1 MRRIVLL
8 AVVAAGLFGSAPRGE
23 AAITVAAGAGDISS
37 SGSGDNQTAA
47 LVPPD
52 AQVITLGDHQYPDGC
67 LDAFNANY
75 QNSWGAFKSR
85 TRPAIGNHDSHDTAC
100 SVDGNGYFDYFN
112 GVGSGT
118 CDYTCRAGRRG
129 EGWYSYDLGDWHF
142 IVLNSECN
150 GTPYDFCDHT
160 AQLNW
165 LASDLAANTKFCTM
179 AYWHRTII
187 APSSVHTDD
196 EGKFATPYLGGDN
209 VWQKLYDA
217 GVDVVL
223 QGHDHLYARYAR
235 YNRAGN
241 NTDPNGI
248 RHFIVGTG
256 GNGNYAVS
264 ETKPG
269 QEFAIATLGIMKLT
283 LNPTNYS
290 WQFVDTSNTVL
301 DSGNDS
307 CRGNAPADSDG
318 DGWPDSDEGTIGT
331 NPSMRCGTNAWPPDM
346 TNDRYA
352 DMSDMV
358 QIIGRFGQAAT
369 QGTKR
374 YNIAP
379 SPPDSSIDVT
389 DVVREI
395 GLFAKAC

>member
-1 MRRIVLL
+1 MRRIIFV
-8 AVVAAGLFGSAPRGE
+8 AIVAAGLFGPAPRSE
-23 AAITVAAGAGDISS
+23 AAITIAAGAGDISS

-47 LVPPD
+47 LVPAD
-52 AQVITLGDHQYPDGC
+52 AQLISIGDHQYPDGC

-85 TRPAIGNHDSHDTAC
+85 TRPAIGNHDSHDTSC

-129 EGWYSYDLGDWHF
+129 EGWYSYNIGDWHF
-142 IVLNSECN
+142 IALNSECN
-150 GTPYDFCDHT
+150 GTSYDFCDHT

-165 LASDLAANTKFCTM
+165 LTSDLAANTKFCTL
-179 AYWHRTII
+179 AYWHRPIV
-187 APSSVHTDD
+187 APSSTHTDD
-196 EGKFATPYLGGDN
+196 EGHFANPYLGGDN
-209 VWQKLYDA
+209 IWQKLYDG
-217 GVDVVL
+217 GVDLVF

-241 NTDPNGI
+241 NVDPNGI

-256 GNGNYAVS
+256 GNGNYAVT

-269 QEFAIATLGIMKLT
+269 QEYAIATLGIIKLT

-290 WQFVDTSNTVL
+290 WQFVNTSNTVL
-301 DSGNDS
+301 DSGSDS
-307 CRGNAPADSDG
+307 CRGTPLPDSDG
-318 DGWPDSDEGTIGT
+318 DGWPDTDEGTIGT
-331 NPSMRCGTNAWPPDM
+331 NPNLSCGTSAWPADI

-358 QIIGRFGQAAT
+358 QITGRFGQAST

-374 YNIAP
+374 FNIAP
-379 SPPDSSIDVT
+379 SPPDGTIDIT
-389 DVVREI
+389 DIARETN
-395 GLFAKAC
+395 LFAKKC